1 LNEPQAVSSKCNQPT
16 TSLRR
21 IWREQDIQLYAES
34 IVRNVNAVNHHPT
47 RPDTKMSDELIL
59 EEFLPYRLSVL
70 SHTVSTTIAGV
81 YEKRFGV
88 SIPEWRV
95 IAILGRFPGLS
106 AVDVAERTLMDKV
119 AVSRAVTK
127 LVKNGRIDR
136 QFADADRR
144 RSILNLSEEG
154 RKVHDEIAPLALQ
167 FERELLDGIDDDD
180 VRTLDTLIDGLMAK
194 ARLLGK

>member
-1 LNEPQAVSSKCNQPT
+1 MPM
-16 TSLRR
+16 
-21 IWREQDIQLYAES
+21 D
-34 IVRNVNAVNHHPT
+34 
-47 RPDTKMSDELIL
+47 DELIL

-70 SHTVSTTIAGV
+70 SHTISTNIARV

-106 AVDVAERTLMDKV
+106 AVEVADRTLMDKV

-127 LVKNGRIDR
+127 LIKNGRIDR

-154 RKVHDEIAPLALQ
+154 RKVHNEIAPLALQ
-167 FERELLDGIDDDD
+167 FERELLQDISEEDYE
-180 VRTLDTLIDGLMAK
+180 TYNSILDRLLSK
-194 ARLLGK
+194 ARLLGS

>member
-1 LNEPQAVSSKCNQPT
+1 MAIMK
-16 TSLRR
+16 
-21 IWREQDIQLYAES
+21 
-34 IVRNVNAVNHHPT
+34 
-47 RPDTKMSDELIL
+47 DELIL
-59 EEFLPYRLSVL
+59 EDFLPYRLSIT
-70 SHTVSTTIAGV
+70 SHTVSTNIARV

-106 AVDVAERTLMDKV
+106 AVEVAERTFMDKV

-127 LVKNGRIDR
+127 LIKNGRIDR

-154 RKVHDEIAPLALQ
+154 QKVHNEIAPLALE
-167 FERELLDGIDDDD
+167 FERQLVEDISEDDYKTFNATLEQLLD
-180 VRTLDTLIDGLMAK
+180 K
-194 ARLLGK
+194 ARQLGI